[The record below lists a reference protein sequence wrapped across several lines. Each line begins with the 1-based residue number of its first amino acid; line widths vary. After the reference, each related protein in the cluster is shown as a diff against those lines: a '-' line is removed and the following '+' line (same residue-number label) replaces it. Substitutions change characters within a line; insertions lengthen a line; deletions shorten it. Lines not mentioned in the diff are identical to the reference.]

1 MELRIGVNAG
11 GSFTDFLVV
20 DEAGNAETY
29 KTSTTL
35 EGPSIGFFRGLE
47 KAAYQRGL
55 QLDAF
60 LQVIAFES
68 GDQIQAAKAGLMEIA
83 DIFVLNKYDRPGS
96 NTALQSLQSAASF
109 INRNN
114 DQWQTEIIKT
124 VATEAKGI
132 DLLVEEIFR
141 HKSYLIE
148 ADKHRKILK
157 KRAEERLKRSI
168 DEAVND
174 LVCRK

>member
-35 EGPSIGFFRGLE
+35 EDPSIGFFRGLE

-68 GDQIQAAKAGLMEIA
+68 G
-83 DIFVLNKYDRPGS
+83 V
-96 NTALQSLQSAASF
+96 T
-109 INRNN
+109 
-114 DQWQTEIIKT
+114 KT
-124 VATEAKGI
+124 VDPLGGSYYVENLANTGEA
-132 DLLVEEIFR
+132 R
-141 HKSYLIE
+141 
-148 ADKHRKILK
+148 
-157 KRAEERLKRSI
+157 
-168 DEAVND
+168 
-174 LVCRK
+174 

>member
-1 MELRIGVNAG
+1 MGNRLYEDIKCL
-11 GSFTDFLVV
+11 SLV
-20 DEAGNAETY
+20 D
-29 KTSTTL
+29 TTIVAL
-35 EGPSIGFFRGLE
+35 VP
-47 KAAYQRGL
+47 
-55 QLDAF
+55 
-60 LQVIAFES
+60 ES

-83 DIFVLNKYDRPGS
+83 DIFVLNKYDRPGN

-141 HKSYLIE
+141 HKTYLIE

-168 DEAVND
+168 DEAIND

>member
-1 MELRIGVNAG
+1 MGNRLYEDIKCL
-11 GSFTDFLVV
+11 SLV
-20 DEAGNAETY
+20 D
-29 KTSTTL
+29 TTIVAL
-35 EGPSIGFFRGLE
+35 VP
-47 KAAYQRGL
+47 
-55 QLDAF
+55 
-60 LQVIAFES
+60 ES

-83 DIFVLNKYDRPGS
+83 DIFVLNKYDRPGN

-132 DLLVEEIFR
+132 ALLVEEIFR
-141 HKSYLIE
+141 HKTYLIE